1 MINTRTHI
9 PCRVCGNHHHN
20 LRSSSIC
27 TACGAAEA
35 AENAAEKERD
45 ERLQE
50 ENKQDS
56 FEDAQTVEELKD
68 WIREYML

>member
-1 MINTRTHI
+1 MSNRVFQICHECGFTHSN
-9 PCRVCGNHHHN
+9 P
-20 LRSSSIC
+20 RSSTLC
-27 TACGAAEA
+27 PPCGAIRSAES
-35 AENAAEKERD
+35 AAEKERD

>member
-1 MINTRTHI
+1 MTPTRLFQL
-9 PCRVCGNHHHN
+9 CRVCGYTHGNPM
-20 LRSSSIC
+20 SSSIC
-27 TACGAAEA
+27 PPCGRRQA
-35 AENAAEKERD
+35 AENAAEKEED

>member
-1 MINTRTHI
+1 MSNTRTHT
-9 PCRVCGNHHHN
+9 PCRVCGNHHSN
-20 LRSSSIC
+20 PRSSTIC
-27 TACGAAEA
+27 PPCGAVEG
-35 AENAAEKERD
+35 AENAAEKERY